1 MASPLPQT
9 PQRARPRPDVAA
21 IALAPLG
28 MTVVF
33 LSQIANGVPLL
44 ALLQLEAALIVAGGT
59 LGALFLTYSP
69 GEMLDALRAA
79 GRTFMTPRAD
89 LDAIAATMVGLA
101 TRGHR
106 RGLVTLEAELDSIA
120 DPFLREGVR
129 HAIDEP
135 SADAVRSLL
144 TVEATA
150 RHADDEA
157 PSRIFE
163 AAAGYAP
170 TLGILGA
177 VLGLIDVM
185 RHLSAPTALGSGI
198 AVAFVSTVYGVGLAN
213 LVLLPI
219 AGRLRERAAQ
229 AARRRELMIHGIC
242 GIHQRVHPRALAHT
256 LRAFGA
262 KVVEDKSTRLL
273 RSDQGRRLPA

>member
-1 MASPLPQT
+1 MAAPPPRT
-9 PQRARPRPDVAA
+9 PPRPRPRPDVTALV
-21 IALAPLG
+21 LAPLG
-28 MTVVF
+28 IAVVF

-44 ALLQLEAALIVAGGT
+44 ALLQLEAALIVIGGT
-59 LGALFLTYSP
+59 LGALCLTYSP
-69 GEMLDALRAA
+69 AELLTAMRAA
-79 GRTFMTPRAD
+79 GTTFLSARAD
-89 LDAIAATMVGLA
+89 LDAMAATMIGLA
-101 TRGHR
+101 SRGHR
-106 RGLVTLEAELDSIA
+106 RGLVTLEAELDSLA
-120 DPFLREGVR
+120 DPFLREGIR

-135 SADAVRSLL
+135 SADAVRGLL
-144 TVEATA
+144 HVEAA
-150 RHADDEA
+150 ALLSDEEA
-157 PSRIFE
+157 PARIFE

-185 RHLSAPTALGSGI
+185 RHLSAPSALGSGI

-256 LRAFGA
+256 LRAYGA
-262 KVVEDKSTRLL
+262 RVTEERAARLL

>member
-1 MASPLPQT
+1 MAVT
-9 PQRARPRPDVAA
+9 PPRTPPRPRPRPDVTAL
-21 IALAPLG
+21 ALAPLG
-28 MTVVF
+28 IAIVF

-44 ALLQLEAALIVAGGT
+44 ALLQLEAALIVIGGT
-59 LGALFLTYSP
+59 LGALCLTYSP
-69 GEMLDALRAA
+69 AELMTAIRAA
-79 GRTFMTPRAD
+79 GSTFMSARAD
-89 LDAIAATMVGLA
+89 LDAVAATMIGMA
-101 TRGHR
+101 SRGHR
-106 RGLVTLEAELDSIA
+106 RGLVTLEAELDSVA

-135 SADAVRSLL
+135 SADAVRGLL
-144 TVEATA
+144 NVEAA
-150 RHADDEA
+150 ALLSDEEA
-157 PSRIFE
+157 PARIFE

-185 RHLSAPTALGSGI
+185 RHLSAPSALGGGI

-213 LVLLPI
+213 LVLLPL

-229 AARRRELMIHGIC
+229 AARRREMMTHGIC
-242 GIHQRVHPRALAHT
+242 AIHQRVHPRALAHT
-256 LRAFGA
+256 LRAYGA
-262 KVVEDKSTRLL
+262 KVAEDRAARLL